1 MAMLNNQMVG
11 KPSYLEWAM
20 ASIVNYWIIRE
31 QIHLMTSIP
40 QKAEI
45 PRLAYPVVIRVF
57 Q

>member
-1 MAMLNNQMVG
+1 MLNNQMVG